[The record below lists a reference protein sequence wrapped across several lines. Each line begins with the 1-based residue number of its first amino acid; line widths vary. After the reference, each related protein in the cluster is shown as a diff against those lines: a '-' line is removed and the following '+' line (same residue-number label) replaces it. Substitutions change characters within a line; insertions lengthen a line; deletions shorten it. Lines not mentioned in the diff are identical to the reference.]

1 MSSKRRYLDR
11 ASNWLSIFSFFVF
24 LSFFLYCFRAEISSI
39 WLLYGALIFF
49 KFFFSFSQER
59 LDVKAFSSDGSYYKL
74 SARLNMTSDRTKVG
88 F

>member
-11 ASNWLSIFSFFVF
+11 ASNWLSS
-24 LSFFLYCFRAEISSI
+24 SFFLYCFRAEISSI
-39 WLLYGALIFF
+39 WLLYGALIL
-49 KFFFSFSQER
+49 FFFFQER